1 MKRPDGRREMAGDGA
16 IAGSSSCFVSEESS
30 VDFAADVS
38 AALSCDASEAGWSFA
53 FLSGVLISGN
63 TTAGLASEAACGNP
77 LASVD
82 SEIVSSVDDFCGKA
96 GDSVRDLSC
105 GLSLL
110 GSKVVDWVDGAGVK
124 AGDEVVLNDGIG
136 SSVSFETGFGS
147 GFVTEIGTAVGTGV
161 TAAAGDILGVS
172 DEVDDC
178 VILAEDG
185 GLLVSSLVGSD
196 AGTIAM
202 AKAEV
207 GDGAAGA
214 GTGVDSGA
222 GVAVGVAVGDGV
234 SGLMV
239 NGGIGVDGV
248 VAGDGEVDE
257 AGATGV
263 TDEDSDGCINVGS
276 GFSIGCGAVATG
288 LLGGVDNDTVGCG
301 ATGWGWGLGGVTG
314 GVATGSG

>member
-1 MKRPDGRREMAGDGA
+1 MKRPDGRRE
-16 IAGSSSCFVSEESS
+16 IAGEGATVDSLPRSVSEESS
-30 VDFAADVS
+30 VGFAADVS
-38 AALSCDASEAGWSFA
+38 ATLSCGASEVGWSSA

-63 TTAGLASEAACGNP
+63 TTDGLASEAACGNP
-77 LASVD
+77 LASADGEV
-82 SEIVSSVDDFCGKA
+82 VSSVDDFCGKA
-96 GDSVRDLSC
+96 GGSVRNLSC

-110 GSKVVDWVDGAGVK
+110 GSGVVDWVDGAGVEVGDSET
-124 AGDEVVLNDGIG
+124 GDEVVLNDGIG

-161 TAAAGDILGVS
+161 AAAAGGTLGVS

-178 VILAEDG
+178 VASAGTTG
-185 GLLVSSLVGSD
+185 GLLVSSLAGSD
-196 AGTIAM
+196 AGTVAM
-202 AKAEV
+202 AEAGV
-207 GDGAAGA
+207 GDGDGAAGA

-263 TDEDSDGCINVGS
+263 ADEDSDSCIDVGS

-301 ATGWGWGLGGVTG
+301 ATG
-314 GVATGSG
+314 